1 MIIDIVK
8 VFIPSTIAFII
19 GILIT
24 PIISHYLYT
33 YKLWKKRSVEK
44 TIDGYA
50 ATLSAQI
57 HRDEEKRTPR
67 MGGLVVW
74 ISVFLTAAIL
84 WSLARLIPI
93 DIFVKLDFLTRNQ
106 TWIPLATL
114 VLGGLVGLIDD
125 FFGTLGGAGKGGYI
139 GGGMSL
145 KKRLLVVA
153 VLAFACASWFYFKL
167 DVTSIGLPVIG
178 EVDLGL
184 WFFLLF
190 ILVVVAT
197 YAGSVIDGID
207 GLSGGVMASAFAA
220 YAGIAF
226 YQQQINLSAFCAV
239 VVGGILAFL
248 WFNIPPARFYMSE
261 TGMMGLTITLAIVA
275 FMTDQLGGGHGLIV
289 LPIIAFPLV
298 LTVLS
303 NIIQVLSKKIRGKKV
318 FLVAPIH
325 HHFEA
330 IGWPS
335 YKVTMR
341 FWIVSIV
348 FAILG
353 MVLGLVG

>member
-8 VFIPSTIAFII
+8 VFLPSTIAFII

-24 PIISHYLYT
+24 PIISHYLYK
-33 YKLWKKRSVEK
+33 YKLWKKKSVEK

-50 ATLSAQI
+50 ATISAKL
-57 HRDEEKRTPR
+57 HRDEEKSTPR

-74 ISVFLTAAIL
+74 ISVLLTALVL
-84 WSLARLIPI
+84 WLLARIYPV
-93 DIFVKLDFLTRNQ
+93 DILVKLDFLSRNQ

-114 VLGGLVGLIDD
+114 VIGGLVGLIDD
-125 FFGTLGGAGKGGYI
+125 FFGTMGGAGHGGYI

-145 KKRLLVVA
+145 SKRLGVVA
-153 VLAFACASWFYFKL
+153 LLSFACASWFYFKL
-167 DVTSIGLPVIG
+167 DVTSIGIPVIG
-178 EVDLGL
+178 EVELGI
-184 WFFLLF
+184 WFFVLF

-275 FMTDQLGGGHGLIV
+275 FMTDQLGGGHGLLV

-303 NIIQVLSKKIRGKKV
+303 NIIQILSKKIRGKKV
-318 FLVAPIH
+318 FQVAPLH

-341 FWIVSIV
+341 YWIVSIV
-348 FAILG
+348 FAL
-353 MVLGLVG
+353 LGLVIGLVG

>member
-8 VFIPSTIAFII
+8 IFLPSTIAFII
-19 GILIT
+19 GIMIT

-33 YKLWKKRSVEK
+33 YKLWKKKSVEK
-44 TIDGYA
+44 TIDGKDA
-50 ATLSAQI
+50 IISASL

-67 MGGLVVW
+67 MGGVIVW
-74 ISVFLTAAIL
+74 ISVFLTAILL
-84 WSLARLIPI
+84 WSLARILPT
-93 DIFVKLDFLTRNQ
+93 DIFVKLDFLSRNQ

-114 VLGGLVGLIDD
+114 VLGGLIGLVDD
-125 FFGTLGGAGKGGYI
+125 FFGTLGGSGKGGYI

-145 KKRLLVVA
+145 KKRLLLVGVIAVA
-153 VLAFACASWFYFKL
+153 CSFWFYYKL
-167 DVTSIGLPVIG
+167 GVTSIGIPVLG
-178 EVDLGL
+178 TLDLGI
-184 WFFLLF
+184 WFFILF
-190 ILVVVAT
+190 VIVVVAT

-207 GLSGGVMASAFAA
+207 GLSGGVLASSYAA

-239 VVGGILAFL
+239 VIGGILAFL

-275 FMTDQLGGGHGLIV
+275 FMTDKLGGGHGLIV

-303 NIIQVLSKKIRGKKV
+303 NIVQVTSKKLRGKKV

-330 IGWPS
+330 IGWPA

-341 FWIVSIV
+341 YWVVSVV
-348 FAILG
+348 FALLG
-353 MVLGLVG
+353 MVLGLIG